1 MGTHRET
8 LIAALGER
16 AKAGVV
22 RFDDFVDVALFLPGA
37 GYYTSKRDRVGRRA
51 GTDFTTSVA
60 LGPIFGDLMVSAASS
75 MVGDT
80 RDYTLVEIGAEPG
93 VSVFASVAHRFAN
106 LKTLRVGDPL
116 DISGKSVVIANELLD
131 AQPFRR
137 FRFIQGKWVDLGV
150 RILADGSL
158 AEDIFGEPTDVEG
171 RTFIETLP
179 NPWHEGFTVD
189 VALRAEA
196 LLRGIVKSGWSGAVI
211 FLDYGKTLPDL
222 LESSPQGTARA
233 YYQHGQHNDL
243 LANLGEQDL
252 TCHVLWDRME
262 SVLKLAN
269 FTDVKVERQEAFL
282 VRHAADA
289 LERIVAAGTP
299 EAVGILKA
307 LTHPAH
313 FGGKFQ
319 VLAGRRR

>member
-1 MGTHRET
+1 VGTHRET

-22 RFDDFVDVALFLPGA
+22 RFDDFVDVALFLPGV
-37 GYYTSKRDRVGRRA
+37 GYYTSKRDRVGRRS
-51 GTDFTTSVA
+51 GTDFTTAVA
-60 LGPIFGDLMVSAASS
+60 LGPIFGDLLASAAAS

-93 VSVFASVAHRFAN
+93 TSVFASVAHRFAN
-106 LKTLRVGDPL
+106 LKTLRIGEPL
-116 DISGKSVVIANELLD
+116 SISGKSIVIANELLD

-137 FRFIQGKWVDLGV
+137 FRFIQGQWVDLGV
-150 RILADGSL
+150 RVLADGSL
-158 AEDIFGEPTDVEG
+158 VEDIFGEPKDVEG
-171 RTFIETLP
+171 RTFVESLP
-179 NPWHEGFTVD
+179 KPWHEGFTVD
-189 VALRAEA
+189 VALRAES
-196 LLRGIVKSGWSGAVI
+196 LLQGIVKSGWSGAVI

-243 LANLGEQDL
+243 LANFGEQDL

-269 FTDVKVERQEAFL
+269 FTEVKVERQEAFL

-299 EAVGILKA
+299 ESVGVLKA

-319 VLAGRRR
+319 VLSSRRH